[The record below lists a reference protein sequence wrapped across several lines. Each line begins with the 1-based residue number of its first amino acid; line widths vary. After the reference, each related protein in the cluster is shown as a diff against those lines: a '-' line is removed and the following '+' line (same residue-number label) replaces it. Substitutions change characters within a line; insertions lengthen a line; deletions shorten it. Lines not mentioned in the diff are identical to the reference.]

1 MKLKNINCKYP
12 LYLRIFEVKKMK
24 IACFNSVNHILQKKK
39 TVENRHNK
47 SYTDIKIIITY
58 QPTCFMQAIYIIVQP
73 IFQVSFIKH

>member
-39 TVENRHNK
+39 QLK
-47 SYTDIKIIITY
+47 TDITNLTLTLK
-58 QPTCFMQAIYIIVQP
+58 
-73 IFQVSFIKH
+73 